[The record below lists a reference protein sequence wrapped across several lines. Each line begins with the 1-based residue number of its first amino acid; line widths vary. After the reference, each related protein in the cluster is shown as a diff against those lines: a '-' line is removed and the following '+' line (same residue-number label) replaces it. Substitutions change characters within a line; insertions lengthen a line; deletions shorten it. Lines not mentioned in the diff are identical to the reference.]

1 MRGFR
6 PLFTLITLLVTL
18 VSAVLPTVG
27 AQTLID
33 PRRNYRVDS
42 GGMSRYKRVQMA
54 EQKYNA
60 KAVRVETIDSGDR
73 RVYEIRLLNA
83 EGKVWT
89 VRVDATTGRMY

>member
-18 VSAVLPTVG
+18 VPAVLPTVG

-33 PRRNYRVDS
+33 PRRQYQIDS
-42 GGMSRYKRVQMA
+42 GGMSRDEAVQMA
-54 EQKYNA
+54 ERKYNA
-60 KAVRVETIDSGDR
+60 KAVRVETIESGDR
-73 RVYEIRLLNA
+73 RIYEIRLLNA

-89 VRVDATTGRMY
+89 VRVDAATRRMY